1 MNYLDLLPDDVM
13 NIINRKVQDFQIVK
27 RRTERKENKRIQKEK
42 KQIADNKRKV
52 YMKYVHLYKSH
63 EYLKEIKERVKT
75 IQNIDGAFRKFN
87 IFR

>member
-13 NIINRKVQDFQIVK
+13 KIINRKVQDFQIVK
-27 RRTERKENKRIQKEK
+27 RRTERKGNKRIQKEK

-52 YMKYVHLYKSH
+52 YNKFVNLYKTH